1 MRRPCSGS
9 RPRPRVRGCGA
20 FAAGDADPTAE
31 PERIGVVE
39 AFARYAGIDLLATL
53 DGTVADGPRLA
64 AAARA
69 AGLRTAADDSWSDV
83 FSRILS
89 DRVERHLGLGR
100 PTVLDLYPAPEAAL
114 ARPSP
119 ADPRLAERF
128 ELYVCG
134 VEIANGFGEL
144 TDAAEQR
151 RRFEAAMAARRDRGQ
166 EAYPIDEDFLS
177 ALASMP
183 EASGIALGF
192 DRLVMLA
199 AGAQSVDQVLWLPVA
214 AACRGRC
221 RRGPVMSGTLRSLD
235 DLRAAGLLPP
245 GPDAALAEVADRYAV
260 AVSPAMAALIDP
272 TDPQDPIALQFV
284 PRAAERDQTPD
295 ERADPIGDAVHS
307 PVPGIVHR
315 YPGPRPPD
323 PAVRRARSIA
333 GSASGANASVPAMMP
348 SCHPPRPRRR
358 SAISR
363 SIRQSGRSS

>member
-1 MRRPCSGS
+1 MTVPASPPRSPPWRPHVFADRRPFLVARNCVSAAVRRWFDERDFIEAETPILQVSPGNEAHLEAFGTDLVGPDAGRRRLYLHTSPEFAMKKLLAAGEPRLFTLARVFRNRERSATHSPEFTMLEWYRAGEPYGQLMADAAALLRVAAEATGS
-9 RPRPRVRGCGA
+9 RAWHFRGRE
-20 FAAGDADPTAE
+20 ADPNAE
-31 PERIGVVE
+31 PERIGVAE
-39 AFARYAGIDLLATL
+39 AFARFAGIDLLATL
-53 DGTVADGPRLA
+53 DGTSGDGPRLA

-69 AGLRTAADDSWSDV
+69 VGLRTADDDSWSDV

-151 RRFEAAMAARRDRGQ
+151 RRFEAAMAARRGRGQ

-177 ALASMP
+177 ALADMP

-199 AGAQSVDQVLWLPVA
+199 AGAQSVEQVLWLPVA
-214 AACRGRC
+214 AA
-221 RRGPVMSGTLRSLD
+221 
-235 DLRAAGLLPP
+235 AA
-245 GPDAALAEVADRYAV
+245 V
-260 AVSPAMAALIDP
+260 
-272 TDPQDPIALQFV
+272 T
-284 PRAAERDQTPD
+284 AAENQ
-295 ERADPIGDAVHS
+295 
-307 PVPGIVHR
+307 
-315 YPGPRPPD
+315 RP
-323 PAVRRARSIA
+323 
-333 GSASGANASVPAMMP
+333 
-348 SCHPPRPRRR
+348 
-358 SAISR
+358 
-363 SIRQSGRSS
+363 

>member
-1 MRRPCSGS
+1 MRRPCCAS
-9 RPRPRVRGCGA
+9 RPTPRVRASGRYRGRET
-20 FAAGDADPTAE
+20 DPDAE

-39 AFARYAGIDLLATL
+39 AFARFAGIDLLRTF
-53 DGTVADGPRLA
+53 DGTSADGTRLA

-69 AGLRTAADDSWSDV
+69 VGIRTAADDSWSDV

-89 DRVERHLGLGR
+89 DRVEQHLGLGR

-119 ADPRLAERF
+119 TDPRLAERF

-151 RRFEAAMAARRDRGQ
+151 RRFEAAMAARLNRGQ
-166 EAYPIDEDFLS
+166 EAYPIDEDFLC

-214 AACRGRC
+214 AAG
-221 RRGPVMSGTLRSLD
+221 
-235 DLRAAGLLPP
+235 
-245 GPDAALAEVADRYAV
+245 E
-260 AVSPAMAALIDP
+260 
-272 TDPQDPIALQFV
+272 DPQP
-284 PRAAERDQTPD
+284 
-295 ERADPIGDAVHS
+295 
-307 PVPGIVHR
+307 
-315 YPGPRPPD
+315 
-323 PAVRRARSIA
+323 
-333 GSASGANASVPAMMP
+333 
-348 SCHPPRPRRR
+348 
-358 SAISR
+358 
-363 SIRQSGRSS
+363 